1 MWTPWKRAPA
11 DQKPAAPGA
20 FDFYELI
27 AGAPPT
33 INVVDVGAMSLG
45 PHTDAFD
52 RLLVRGAVRI
62 VGFEPVQAECDK
74 LNAMRAPGRLY
85 LPYAIGDGRRRRFHE
100 CNFAMTSSLY
110 EPNSELLGKFQNL
123 EKFSHVVATSEV
135 ETRRLDDVAEVAD
148 ADYLKVDVQGAELDV
163 FNGATNV
170 LKQAVLIH
178 TEAEFVPMYRDQPLF
193 GDVDC
198 ALRRNGFLLHRI
210 LATASRAFKPLLNNN
225 NPDAPGSQA
234 LWCEV
239 VYIPNF
245 MALDTLAPEKLLKLA
260 LMLHVIYGSID
271 TCAYV
276 LQVYQRT
283 TGDCLFER
291 YLRRLTGRPLTR
303 S

>member
-1 MWTPWKRAPA
+1 MWTPWKRPAPA
-11 DQKPAAPGA
+11 GRQAAPGD

-27 AGAPPT
+27 AGEAPI

-74 LNAMRAPGRLY
+74 LNAMHAPERLY
-85 LPYAIGDGRRRRFHE
+85 LPYAIGDGRRRTFHE
-100 CNFAMTSSLY
+100 CNFPMTSSIY
-110 EPNSELLGKFQNL
+110 EPDSDLLGRFQGL
-123 EKFSHVVATSEV
+123 ETLSRVVATSGID
-135 ETRRLDDVAEVAD
+135 THRLDDIPEVAD

-163 FNGATNV
+163 FNGAPNT
-170 LKQAVLIH
+170 LRQAVLVH

-210 LATASRAFKPLLNNN
+210 LAVASRAFKPLINDN

-234 LWCEV
+234 LWCEA
-239 VYIPNF
+239 VYIRNF
-245 MALDTLAPEKLLKLA
+245 MSLDALPPEKLLKLA
-260 LMLHVIYGSID
+260 LMLHTIYRSID
-271 TCAYV
+271 TCAFV
-276 LQVYQRT
+276 LQAYQRKS
-283 TGDCLFER
+283 GERLFER
-291 YLRRLTGRPLTR
+291 YMSRLTGRPVAG
-303 S
+303 